1 MVQLNENYP
10 NRPNVSVLGA
20 SAHET
25 SEIMVYEH
33 PLFGKVRMFIKK
45 WKGLVLRNGYCNLF
59 AVFKYA

>member
-33 PLFGKVRMFIKK
+33 PLFGKVRMFIK
-45 WKGLVLRNGYCNLF
+45 NGRAWFCGMRKKCAY
-59 AVFKYA
+59 